1 MFFLE
6 KSLKVSFLHVNI
18 SLYIWYII
26 IYKNDT
32 FQKKAR
38 EVSSK
43 YHKIGRSII
52 KTGKHHT
59 KQAKYRTKMHQSS
72 NKMHQLY
79 PRTWSLKPTYT
90 GTDDH
95 VHGYAWPKR
104 WVAIPKALGSHTQ
117 SLGQPCPTQLGK
129 DAQGLGQAWAKAYM
143 TFPVWFNDFS
153 WPLLV
158 LFVRRVD
165 SVKTYL

>member
-104 WVAIPKALGSHTQ
+104 WVAIPKALGNHALHSWAKMPK
-117 SLGQPCPTQLGK
+117 GLGK
-129 DAQGLGQAWAKAYM
+129 PGQKHIWLFLCGL
-143 TFPVWFNDFS
+143 TI
-153 WPLLV
+153 LV
-158 LFVRRVD
+158 DHF
-165 SVKTYL
+165 